1 MQFGKT
7 NTCFTRSKSIGLN
20 DFLIRSNALNIWIS
34 DCHVTKSRSLTTPI
48 LHEYINKWQSYL
60 ITTPNETNFIYSSL
74 KPQTGKQKN
83 SFCSSVLELKVGAIV
98 TSWVINFFYSYYNC
112 YYELHELCPHI
123 SYYLEPTII
132 HKIVATNSSF
142 HVKQRTT
149 GKVQFLFFRR
159 FFASILNIYT
169 VT

>member
-74 KPQTGKQKN
+74 KPQNGKQKN

-98 TSWVINFFYSYYNC
+98 TSWVIKFFTV
-112 YYELHELCPHI
+112 
-123 SYYLEPTII
+123 TII
-132 HKIVATNSSF
+132 VTMNCMNC
-142 HVKQRTT
+142 VRTL
-149 GKVQFLFFRR
+149 VI
-159 FFASILNIYT
+159 ILNRQLFT
-169 VT
+169 K

>member
-74 KPQTGKQKN
+74 KPQNGKQKN
-83 SFCSSVLELKVGAIV
+83 SFCSSVLELKVRTIV
-98 TSWVINFFYSYYNC
+98 TSWVIKFFTV
-112 YYELHELCPHI
+112 
-123 SYYLEPTII
+123 TII
-132 HKIVATNSSF
+132 VTMNCMNC
-142 HVKQRTT
+142 VRTL
-149 GKVQFLFFRR
+149 VI
-159 FFASILNIYT
+159 ILNRQLFT
-169 VT
+169 K

>member
-74 KPQTGKQKN
+74 KPQNGKQKN
-83 SFCSSVLELKVGAIV
+83 SFCSSVLELKVRAIV
-98 TSWVINFFYSYYNC
+98 TSWVIKFFTV
-112 YYELHELCPHI
+112 
-123 SYYLEPTII
+123 TII
-132 HKIVATNSSF
+132 VTMNCMNC
-142 HVKQRTT
+142 VRTL
-149 GKVQFLFFRR
+149 VI
-159 FFASILNIYT
+159 ILNRQLFT
-169 VT
+169 K